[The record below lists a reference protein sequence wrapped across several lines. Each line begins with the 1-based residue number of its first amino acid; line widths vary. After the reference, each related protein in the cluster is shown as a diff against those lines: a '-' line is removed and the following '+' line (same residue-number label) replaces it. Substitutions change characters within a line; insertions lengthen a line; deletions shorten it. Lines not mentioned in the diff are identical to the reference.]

1 MLGFFLSF
9 LGPWLV
15 VLGMWSHH
23 PRIGDLLCYWDC
35 ENLGGNPRN
44 RRQIACYCGFG
55 PQHRS
60 FVGLEPKSDRLYV
73 GEWWEHL
80 NFCGTFVIADCCCI
94 FF

>member
-1 MLGFFLSF
+1 MLVFFLSF

-23 PRIGDLLCYWDC
+23 PRIGDLL
-35 ENLGGNPRN
+35 LGLRESWGQSAG

-60 FVGLEPKSDRLYV
+60 FVGLHPESHR
-73 GEWWEHL
+73 
-80 NFCGTFVIADCCCI
+80 
-94 FF
+94 